1 MPDRLSR
8 VGPASRGDRA
18 TRACDRG
25 VVASRGAECSARRSQ
40 PNAVAYS
47 MAQRI
52 GRVVRSFLKLSRRP
66 VQQPYFSAGAIFGV
80 DRVGRGEGLWRTG
93 PVRAEPLQDLQ

>member
-1 MPDRLSR
+1 MRRRR
-8 VGPASRGDRA
+8 V
-18 TRACDRG
+18 
-25 VVASRGAECSARRSQ
+25 ARRSTECSGRRPQ
-40 PNAVAYS
+40 PKAVAYS

-66 VQQPYFSAGAIFGV
+66 VQQPYLSTGAIFGV